1 MKLKILNSG
10 HGAGEARHTTISMP
24 VHEVPHVSTRPDMS
38 FFTKKEIQR
47 GAEFI
52 LKSWLPYICTGW
64 SIHLVVAYFV
74 DAKLKVPMPT
84 LGERSYAHTITS
96 IPQKRRPG

>member
-1 MKLKILNSG
+1 
-10 HGAGEARHTTISMP
+10 MP

-74 DAKLKVPMPT
+74 DAKLKVPMQYNLVILKCNPYFNGNIKLSVT
-84 LGERSYAHTITS
+84 RWTTM
-96 IPQKRRPG
+96 